1 MVRGFIR
8 VDNLLRLIS
17 ECEESPFFSVVVVV
31 VVAFVECKI
40 SSAPT
45 LVTVFLL
52 LVLVLAVV
60 LVMEFLFSFLS
71 VRDFKVGLTA
81 TGFIGKPPSVT
92 CGECDSTVGV
102 VDIEVGVFGSEMDKE
117 SFFAEEGN
125 CERGGD
131 ISLRCFCF
139 LYAPEDVNEVEFEKD
154 TGDDENEEKE
164 EEEEEKEEEEE
175 EEEENPVCDI
185 KGKMSKGDA
194 EEEDG
199 VNSVDCKDAEGLD
212 SDESKGGVEEMFKDE
227 R

>member
-1 MVRGFIR
+1 M
-8 VDNLLRLIS
+8 DNLLRLIS
-17 ECEESPFFSVVVVV
+17 ECEESPFFSVVVVFAVV
-31 VVAFVECKI
+31 VVAAVECKI
-40 SSAPT
+40 SSTPT

-52 LVLVLAVV
+52 LVLL
-60 LVMEFLFSFLS
+60 LVFLFSFLS

-81 TGFIGKPPSVT
+81 TGFIGKPQSVT
-92 CGECDSTVGV
+92 CGECDSTVGGV

-125 CERGGD
+125 FGRGGD

-154 TGDDENEEKE
+154 TGDDEKEKE
-164 EEEEEKEEEEE
+164 EEDEEEEE
-175 EEEENPVCDI
+175 EEEERNPVCDI

-212 SDESKGGVEEMFKDE
+212 SAEIKGGVEEMFKDE